1 MRKSHTLLTR
11 SLPRLL
17 LVALILTIAGCVT
30 VGPNYEAPQPEMPA
44 QFDQS
49 PPLDDASESAVVD
62 TDPWRQFKSEEL
74 DRLIERALDAN
85 TSIGQALARFEETL
99 ALSGLSIYSL
109 FPTFGVL
116 ADAERSGVSSDDPFA
131 PPDQQ
136 SLGVLETWRAGF
148 DMNWE
153 IDLFGSLK
161 SQSNAIGQ
169 RAEADAAAY
178 ADIQITIVA
187 ETAQAWFALLGARQQ
202 VALQQQQLSN
212 LEESEQ
218 LLRTLLDNG
227 RGTELDVAR
236 AETETESLRA
246 QLALAQAEVVRQE
259 QRLAVLT
266 AWPVDTL
273 RQALNP
279 NGTLPSMPA
288 FATAGDPANWL
299 RRRPDIRSAERR
311 LAAATS
317 DIGVE
322 MAEFFP
328 KLELLGSFG
337 WTAQNASGLGSS
349 AAERWGFGPSISW
362 RILDFGRIR
371 QRVRA
376 ADAVAAQALAA
387 YDETVL
393 TALEETE
400 TALANFRAQSE
411 SEAALNSAS
420 AAASHALSLAEL
432 RFEAGVDNFLTV
444 LDAQRTALDL
454 EREVV
459 RARTDQAT
467 ALARLYKA
475 LAGGFG
481 SS

>member
-1 MRKSHTLLTR
+1 MPKSFINAFSRVLVVGVFLLAVT
-11 SLPRLL
+11 
-17 LVALILTIAGCVT
+17 GCMT
-30 VGPNYEAPQPEMPA
+30 VGPDYKAPETEMPTR
-44 QFDQS
+44 FDQA
-49 PPLDDASESAVVD
+49 LSADEDSATVEVD
-62 TDPWRQFKSEEL
+62 TDPWRQFESEEL
-74 DRLIERALDAN
+74 DRLINRALEAN
-85 TSIGQALARFEETL
+85 TSIEQALARFEETL

-109 FPTFGVL
+109 FPTFGIE
-116 ADAERSGVSSDDPFA
+116 ADLDRSGLSDDDPFA
-131 PPDQQ
+131 PPGE

-161 SQSNAIGQ
+161 SQSNAIRQ

-178 ADIQITIVA
+178 SDIQITIVA
-187 ETAQAWFALLGARQQ
+187 ETAQTWFALLGARQQ
-202 VALQQQQLSN
+202 VALQQQQLRN
-212 LEESEQ
+212 LEESEG
-218 LLRTLLDNG
+218 LLRTLLEKG
-227 RGTELDVAR
+227 RGNELDVAR

-246 QLALAQAEVVRQE
+246 QLALAQAEIVRQE

-273 RQALNP
+273 RQMLDP
-279 NGTLPSMPA
+279 SHPLPAMPV
-288 FATAGDPANWL
+288 FVATGDPADWL
-299 RRRPDIRSAERR
+299 RRRPDIRSAERQ

-317 DIGVE
+317 DISVE

-337 WTAQNASGLGSS
+337 WTAQSASGIGTS
-349 AAERWGFGPSISW
+349 AAERWSLGPSISW
-362 RILDFGRIR
+362 RILDFGRVR

-376 ADAVAAQALAA
+376 ADAAAAQALAV

-400 TALANFRAQSE
+400 TALANFRAQTE
-411 SEAALNSAS
+411 SEAALNNAS
-420 AAASHALSLAEL
+420 EAANRAFSLAEL
-432 RFEAGVDNFLTV
+432 RFETGADSFLVV

-454 EREVV
+454 ERELV

-467 ALARLYKA
+467 AIARLYKA